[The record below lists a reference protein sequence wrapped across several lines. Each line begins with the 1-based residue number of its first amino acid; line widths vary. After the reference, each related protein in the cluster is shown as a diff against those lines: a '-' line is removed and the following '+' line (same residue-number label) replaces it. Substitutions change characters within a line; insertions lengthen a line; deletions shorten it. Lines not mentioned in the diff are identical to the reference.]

1 MNGKEDN
8 KPGIMGSNAPTPP
21 RSYKQKQKLTATDK
35 IDLDPNKDPWEW
47 QIGETKREYELFQ
60 GYLLT
65 AVIDPKDWHPPLLKR
80 NRNRYAEKVKNKNVR
95 NMHWLNRW
103 KERAD
108 AYDQHMVSEAFLAD
122 QRAIQEM
129 NKLHASAGRA
139 LLQKGLQAIMQ
150 KTPQEISS
158 AEAVSMTREGTKI
171 ERLARGETT
180 ENTGIKAE
188 MKSESTLDLSG
199 LSTEE
204 LKALILISEKLSGS
218 GNEKNELEP

>member
-1 MNGKEDN
+1 MNGKEVN
-8 KPGIMGSNAPTPP
+8 EPGIVGSNAPTPP

-47 QIGETKREYELFQ
+47 HIGETKREYELFQ

-65 AVIDPKDWHPPLLKR
+65 AVTDPKDWHPPLLKR

-122 QRAIQEM
+122 QRAILEM
-129 NKLHASAGRA
+129 NQFQAQLGRVMQEKA
-139 LLQKGLQAIMQ
+139 LEAIRQKSVDDIGGG
-150 KTPQEISS
+150 
-158 AEAVSMTREGTKI
+158 EAVALARDGSKI
-171 ERLARGETT
+171 ERLARGEPT
-180 ENTGIKAE
+180 ENAGVKADIKT
-188 MKSESTLDLSG
+188 KTQLDLSS

-204 LKALILISEKLSGS
+204 LQALISISEKMRGDEE
-218 GNEKNELEP
+218 NEPAD